1 MKPMISAIQDFLG
14 PMARPLTL
22 ILIPAAAAL
31 VGGVLVEFIPI
42 SKRFLSFVFHFSS
55 GVLMGIIGVELIPEF
70 LKADTQWIILLMF
83 VIGGGFFLFVDWATE
98 FVNETIGGQDKGKS
112 PYVVFLGLAV
122 DLVTDGVL
130 IASGSTIQS
139 LGFPLAIATAIVALP
154 EGFTAIASLKRKGI
168 QRGRRILLEIAQPL
182 LMIAGV
188 PLGFLITH
196 GRPPVFA
203 YSAMAFTA
211 GFLAVLLV
219 EEIVP
224 RSHRGKEARL
234 AAALFVLGFIVVA
247 AASDY
252 LG

>member
-1 MKPMISAIQDFLG
+1 
-14 PMARPLTL
+14 MAQPLML

-31 VGGVLVEFIPI
+31 LGGALVEFIPI

-55 GVLMGIIGVELIPEF
+55 GVLLGIIGIELIPEF
-70 LKADTQWIILLMF
+70 LKADAQWIILVMF
-83 VIGGGFFLFVDWATE
+83 ALGGGFYLIVDWATE
-98 FVNETIGGQDKGKS
+98 FVNETIGDEDKGKS
-112 PYVVFLGLAV
+112 PWVVFLGLAV

-130 IASGSTIQS
+130 IASGSTIQN
-139 LGFPLAIATAIVALP
+139 LGFPLAIASAIVAFP

-168 QRGRRILLEIAQPL
+168 QRGTRILLEIAQPL

-188 PLGFLITH
+188 PLGFLIVH

-219 EEIVP
+219 EEIIP
-224 RSHRGKEARL
+224 RSHRGKDARL
-234 AAALFVLGFIVVA
+234 AAGLFVLGFILVA

-252 LG
+252 IG